1 MEPVSCLIR
10 EGLLSEHNPFT
21 SLPSHTSPPNL
32 MSQGPLAFHNKS
44 LSNLSVC
51 ETFPWQRE
59 AAYVCVCKL
68 PPTIT
73 PSLCPSEHFDVSGV
87 TDICANGPFFFFFVR
102 VSTWAFLSNTH
113 GLLQISVF
121 HLPAEYF
128 CLGFCWKYVII
139 LNNNL
144 EAMFFYFLLEMHHTS
159 RVSTFSELN

>member
-1 MEPVSCLIR
+1 MLDFSEPVSRLVG

-21 SLPSHTSPPNL
+21 SLPSHTSPPTL

-51 ETFPWQRE
+51 ETFVWQRE
-59 AAYVCVCKL
+59 AACVCVCKL

-73 PSLCPSEHFDVSGV
+73 PSPCPSEHFDVSGV
-87 TDICANGPFFFFFVR
+87 TDICANEPFFLCECVR
-102 VSTWAFLSNTH
+102 ERFLSNTY

-128 CLGFCWKYVII
+128 CLGFCSKNVCIA

-144 EAMFFYFLLEMHHTS
+144 VFLCFL
-159 RVSTFSELN
+159 